1 SRHPTTKWAQR
12 SDKVYITIEL
22 PDAKDVKL
30 TLEPEGR
37 FYFSATSGTANIR
50 YELDLEL
57 FDRVNVDESKAA
69 VGLRTICYLVKKA
82 EKKWWSRL
90 LKQAGKPPVYLKVD
104 WDKWIDEDDEKEN
117 KFGGMDFDDMDF
129 SKLDVG
135 GADDEPDDD
144 DDLADTADRDG
155 DDDVR
160 SEASSDLFE
169 IESLSMTSHPFIS
182 HGGTESAPSE
192 ASIEWSVT
200 VNIKP
205 LATMAGRRNNN
216 GKRSYSQSDYSDNG
230 GSKRRNPGEERDT
243 YAPGPEDTVFRYLC
257 PGRKIGSIIGR
268 GGEIVKQLRSDTQ
281 AKIRIGETIPGCEER
296 VITIFS
302 TRRETNTL
310 EDIGDIV
317 CPAQDAL
324 FKVHERLVTDEAVDE
339 DIDGDNPQVTVRLLV
354 PSDQIG
360 CIIGKGGQI
369 IQGIRS
375 DTGAQVR
382 ILKNEHLPACA
393 ISSDELLQVCWII
406 CSFFNFPV
414 KMKHLIQSHGIIF
427 LLFFDEVTLTVLQLE
442 WNQIGGEASVVKK
455 ALLQVSSRL
464 HDNPSRSQ
472 HLLSS
477 GTPQMLPVGGQ
488 FGVPGTTA
496 PVIGIGQLIS
506 SYGGYKGDAAV
517 DWPSFYPT
525 PRDETAGKEF
535 SLRLLCPSANIG
547 GVIGKGGVIIKQ
559 IRQESGASVKVDSS
573 SVEDDCIITITA
585 KEVGDLLVL
594 VGDGFM
600 LLYACLVYFFED
612 PISSTIDA
620 AVRLQPRCSEKTERD
635 SGEPSYTTRLL
646 VSTSRIGCLIG
657 KGGSII
663 SEMRKSTQANIRI
676 LSKENVPKV
685 ASEDD
690 EMVQI
695 SGDIDTAR
703 NALVQVTTRLKANF
717 FERENALSSVPASI
731 PFHPLPNDASEGSRY
746 GSRDAK
752 AHGRGFSYSGGYGSS
767 SDLVTSDTY
776 GSYGG
781 SQGGG
786 SSYGAYGGY
795 SSRHGSSG

>member
-1 SRHPTTKWAQR
+1 MSRHPTTKWAQR
-12 SDKVYITIEL
+12 SDKVYITVEL

-37 FYFSATSGTANIR
+37 FYFSATSGAANIR

-69 VGLRTICYLVKKA
+69 VGLRAICYLVQKA
-82 EKKWWSRL
+82 EKKWWRRL

-117 KFGGMDFDDMDF
+117 KFGGMDFNDMDF
-129 SKLDVG
+129 SKLDVD

-144 DDLADTADRDG
+144 DDDDLADTADKDG
-155 DDDVR
+155 DADME
-160 SEASSDLFE
+160 EAKAEGGKVEAAQVASTYEANGRETFCSSF
-169 IESLSMTSHPFIS
+169 
-182 HGGTESAPSE
+182 
-192 ASIEWSVT
+192 T
-200 VNIKP
+200 VLVFKP
-205 LATMAGRRNNN
+205 NTLILQWEFVVEGEYQALATMAGRRNNN

-324 FKVHERLVTDEAVDE
+324 FKVHERLVIDEAVDEE

-393 ISSDELLQVCWII
+393 ISSDELLQVCWIML
-406 CSFFNFPV
+406 SFPLFTHKNV
-414 KMKHLIQSHGIIF
+414 VESLLVMKYMGEELLLVHLQSF
-427 LLFFDEVTLTVLQLE
+427 R
-442 WNQIGGEASVVKK
+442 GEASVVKK

-525 PRDETAGKEF
+525 PRDESAGKEF

-585 KEVGDLLVL
+585 KEVGTCKFSL
-594 VGDGFM
+594 
-600 LLYACLVYFFED
+600 FFED

-620 AVRLQPRCSEKTERD
+620 AVRLQPRCSEKTERE

-663 SEMRKSTQANIRI
+663 SEMRRSTQANIRI

-695 SGDIDTAR
+695 SGDLDTAR

-731 PFHPLPNDASEGSRY
+731 PYHPLPNDASEGSRY